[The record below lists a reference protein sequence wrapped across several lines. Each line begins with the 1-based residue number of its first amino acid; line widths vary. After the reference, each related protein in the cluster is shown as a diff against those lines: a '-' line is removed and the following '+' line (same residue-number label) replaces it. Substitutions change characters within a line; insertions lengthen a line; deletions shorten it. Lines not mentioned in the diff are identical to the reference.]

1 MATTTTSDTDATDA
15 GHVDGETDD
24 VGTPKRRPSSTR
36 SALEWAGVIFG
47 AVVVALLI
55 KTFVM
60 QAFYIPSES
69 MLPVLEKN
77 DRVLVNKLSY
87 RLHDVNRGDVVV
99 FELAPEQQADPT
111 KDLIKR
117 VIGLP
122 GDSLVFKDGNV
133 YVNGRQLDEQAY
145 LPAGTL
151 TGQGSVLRCEE
162 QSPCKV
168 PDDSVFVMG
177 DNRTNSKDSRYIGY
191 IKEDTIVGRAF
202 VRVWPFNRVSGL

>member
-1 MATTTTSDTDATDA
+1 MATTTTSDA
-15 GHVDGETDD
+15 GSGSDPSEPVPSEEHAG
-24 VGTPKRRPSSTR
+24 KRRSSATR
-36 SALEWAGVIFG
+36 SAVEWIVVVVG

-60 QAFYIPSES
+60 QAFFIPSAS
-69 MLPVLEKN
+69 MRPTLEEN

-87 RLHDVNRGDVVV
+87 HLHDVNRGDVVV
-99 FELAPEQQADPT
+99 FEKGADLQADPT

-122 GDSLVFKDGNV
+122 GDSLVFKDGQV
-133 YVNGRQLDEQAY
+133 YVNGQLLDESAY

-151 TGQGSVLRCEE
+151 TAQGTMRCEE
-162 QSPCKV
+162 QAPCKV
-168 PDDSVFVMG
+168 PGDSVFVMG

-191 IKEDTIVGRAF
+191 IPEDTIVGRAF
-202 VRVWPFNRVSGL
+202 VRVWPFNRLSGL